1 MTTPTTPTPACLGCA
16 RLEQPDCNTVVLLT
30 GEVVCTWCQSW
41 LAETRDREIEA
52 RATLAMSDRATRQA
66 HLARLEARHGIDD
79 PTHGAEYRR
88 RLEASILGLWERRK
102 ATQAASSGDS
112 DV

>member
-1 MTTPTTPTPACLGCA
+1 MTTPANPIPGCLGCA
-16 RLEQPDCNTVVLLT
+16 RLEHPYCNTVVLLT

-41 LAETRDREIEA
+41 LVEARDREIEA
-52 RATLAMSDRATRQA
+52 RAILAMSDRATRQT

-79 PTHGAEYRR
+79 PARGAEYRR
-88 RLEASILGLWERRK
+88 RLEAAILGLWERRK

-112 DV
+112 DA

>member
-1 MTTPTTPTPACLGCA
+1 MTTPATPTPACLGCA

-30 GEVVCTWCQSW
+30 GETVCTWCEAW
-41 LAETRDREIEA
+41 RLECHAREIEA
-52 RATLAMSDRATRQA
+52 RAILAMSDRATRQA

-79 PTHGAEYRR
+79 PAHGAEYRR
-88 RLEASILGLWERRK
+88 RLEAAILGLWELRK
-102 ATQAASSGDS
+102 AAQAASSGDS

>member
-1 MTTPTTPTPACLGCA
+1 MTTATAPTPACLGCA

-30 GEVVCTWCQSW
+30 GEVVCTWCESW
-41 LAETRDREIEA
+41 RLECQAREIEA
-52 RATLAMSDRATRQA
+52 RAILAMSDRATRQA
-66 HLARLEARHGIDD
+66 HLDLLEARHGIDD
-79 PTHGAEYRR
+79 PAHGAEYRR
-88 RLEASILGLWERRK
+88 RLEAAILGLWERRK